1 MINKLIE
8 NVESGFY
15 IDHPQGSELLR
26 IDLTAMMVE
35 FCEEGKKDEKYIV
48 GLDLASA
55 VTQFS
60 TSGENKGHVIL
71 PRSPTPEE
79 EDKFKKG
86 DLVKIVNVAKCL
98 RNEYEIGDI
107 CEIHSYTGDDIY
119 KVYTTNKSNY
129 WFFDEDKLEVYSKK
143 RNKNENSSSE
153 FI

>member
-26 IDLTAMMVE
+26 IDLTAMMIE
-35 FCEEGKKDEKYIV
+35 FCEEGKKDEK
-48 GLDLASA
+48 
-55 VTQFS
+55 
-60 TSGENKGHVIL
+60 SGELFEVG
-71 PRSPTPEE
+71 
-79 EDKFKKG
+79 KFEKG
-86 DLVKIVNVAKCL
+86 DLVKIVNVAECL
-98 RNEYEIGDI
+98 RDDYDIGDI

-143 RNKNENSSSE
+143 ILTIK
-153 FI
+153 FA